1 MTPTL
6 IWQNVKRSATRTCL
20 LTCLL
25 AGSALS
31 AHAGDITGAGSTFV
45 YPLLVKWAATYYTKT
60 GLEVNYQPTGSGNGI
75 RQIKAANVTFGASD
89 MPLKPD
95 ELRAAGL
102 VQFPLVVGGVVPIVN
117 LDGVAAGQIRL
128 TGQLLADIYLG
139 KIANW
144 DDPGIS
150 AINPGIHFPNQKILV
165 VHRSDS
171 SGTTFNWADYLSKVS
186 DEWKGSVGSG
196 TTVKWPAGVGASGN
210 EGVATYIKN
219 VKGAIGYVELTYAL
233 QRKLPYTAVRNREG
247 SFVEPARESFSA
259 AVASADWSQHPD
271 FYQVITDAPGTQAW
285 PITGAVFVIMPKA
298 PKDPASA
305 KAALAFFRWALNDG
319 QADAAAEHY
328 VALPPV
334 LVKQIEAYWGENLK

>member
-1 MTPTL
+1 MAPIL
-6 IWQNVKRSATRTCL
+6 FWQNVKRHATL
-20 LTCLL
+20 ACLL
-25 AGSALS
+25 AGCALS

-117 LDGVAAGQIRL
+117 LDGVAAGQVRF
-128 TGQLLADIYLG
+128 TGKVLADIYLG

-144 DDPGIS
+144 DDPAIS
-150 AINPGIHFPNQKILV
+150 GINPGIQFPNQKILV

-186 DEWKGSVGSG
+186 DEWKGSVGAG
-196 TTVKWPAGVGASGN
+196 TTVKWPAGVGANGN

-233 QRKLPYTAVRNREG
+233 QRKLPYTSVRNREG
-247 SFVEPARESFSA
+247 AFVEPARESFSA
-259 AVASADWSQHPD
+259 AVASADWSQHSD
-271 FYQVITDAPGTQAW
+271 FYQVITDAPGARAW
-285 PITGAVFVIMPKA
+285 PITGAVFVIMPKD
-298 PKDPASA
+298 PKNAANS

-328 VALPPV
+328 VALPPG